1 MSSNTPL
8 EGLLRPP
15 VEAHSAFAALMGATV
30 LTQAPSLFMM
40 APTVAYGS
48 AAVLGVFA
56 VHRLRQAVK
65 VVAYQKTLKRLP
77 YYAVTDDQIPHKG
90 DNLFVGKGFRW
101 GQKHTQRLKDTMH
114 PRARKYVEDGKFFQW
129 CRHNEKINPNSALAK
144 LTKKNVWF
152 NPVRPL
158 PPIGGN
164 RVLHAVGVQEEKDVF
179 IEGNERP
186 GNTLVLGQSRV
197 GKTRLAEIL
206 IAQDIKRGDGPVIVF
221 DPKSDAG
228 LMARMYQAAV
238 KEGREDDFYCFHLGF
253 PALSARYNAVANFSR
268 ITEVATRIAGQLDGS
283 GNGAAFKEF
292 SWRFINCVARA
303 LVEMGERPDYNS
315 ILHYVQDIEPLFR
328 RYAEHWLPMNAD
340 MSWQE
345 DVNNFEEEATLQYKK
360 NPKFAK
366 HASPRTEALQ
376 RYVENME
383 SHDPVMHGL
392 LGALRYD
399 RTFYEK
405 LVASL
410 IPLLEKLTTG
420 QAGELLSPDYMDTD
434 DDRPIFDFM
443 QVIRRKGIVYIGL
456 DALQDMVTASAV
468 GNSMFSDLVS
478 TIGSIYSHGYEQGML
493 EGTVGKKPKIYM
505 HADELNELIG
515 EEFLPMVNKASGG
528 GLIFT
533 GYTQSR
539 SDIEASYGDA
549 AKARVIESNFMNL
562 IMMRVR
568 EKYTAEYLIDQLP
581 EVDIQ
586 VVMTVSGATDSSNI
600 SNEVDFTSSTQD
612 RITPTQVPMLDANA
626 IMSLP
631 KGQAFGLFNGGE
643 LYKLRMPLPADE
655 DIPIPETMQRMMDG
669 MKRKYVT
676 SEQWWV

>member
-1 MSSNTPL
+1 MSQNTPL

-15 VEAHSAFAALMGATV
+15 VEAYSGFVALMGATI
-30 LTQAPSLFMM
+30 LWQAPSLFMM
-40 APTVAYGS
+40 TPIVAYS
-48 AAVLGVFA
+48 AAASLVVFA
-56 VHRLRQAVK
+56 LHRFRQAGR
-65 VVAYQKTLKRLP
+65 VVAYHRTLKRLP
-77 YYAVTDDQIPHKG
+77 YYAVSDDQIPHKG
-90 DNLFVGKGFRW
+90 ENLFVGKGFRW
-101 GQKHTQRLKDTMH
+101 GQIHTQRLKDTMH
-114 PRARKYVEDGKFFQW
+114 PQARRYVDDSAVFQW
-129 CRHNEKINPNSALAK
+129 CRHNEKINSKSFIAK
-144 LTKKNVWF
+144 LTRSPSPF

-164 RVLHAVGVQEEKDVF
+164 RVLHAVGVQNEKDIF

-206 IAQDIKRGDGPVIVF
+206 IAQDIKRGDGPCIVF

-253 PALSARYNAVANFSR
+253 PHLSARYNAVANFSR
-268 ITEVATRIAGQLDGS
+268 ITEVATRISGQLS
-283 GNGAAFKEF
+283 SEGNSAAFKEF
-292 SWRFINCVARA
+292 SWRFINVVARA
-303 LVEMGERPDYNS
+303 LVEMGERPDYNL
-315 ILHYVQDIEPLFR
+315 ILHYVSDIEPLFR
-328 RYAEHWLPMNAD
+328 RYAEHWLPHNAD
-340 MSWQE
+340 PSWME
-345 DVNNFEEEATLQYKK
+345 DVNNFEAEAALQYKK

-366 HASPRTEALQ
+366 HASPRTAALQ
-376 RYVENME
+376 RYVEATE
-383 SHDPVMHGL
+383 SIDPVMHGL

-420 QAGELLSPDYMDTD
+420 KAGELLSPDYMDIN

-456 DALQDMVTASAV
+456 DALQDFETAGAV

-493 EGTVGKKPKIYM
+493 DGQVGKKPRIYM

-515 EEFLPMVNKASGG
+515 DEFLPMINKASGG

-581 EVDIQ
+581 SVDIS
-586 VVMTVSGATDSSNI
+586 VSMLVSGANDSSNI
-600 SNEVDFTSSTQD
+600 TNEVDFTSSTQD
-612 RITPTQVPMLDANA
+612 RITSTQVPMLDANA

-643 LYKLRMPLPADE
+643 LYKIRMPLPKDD
-655 DIPIPETMQRMMDG
+655 DIAIPETMQKMVDT
-669 MKRKYVT
+669 MKRTYIT
-676 SEQWWV
+676 SEQWWL